1 VTLAE
6 MTPGQ
11 TGHIHTIQAGK
22 PSVIRLMVL
31 GLVEDVPLRIE
42 NIAIGGDPIEV
53 SLFGSSISIRKQDA
67 QMFEVILD
75 GRNG

>member
-1 VTLAE
+1 MTLAE

-11 TGHIHTIQAGK
+11 TGHIRAINTGK

-42 NIAIGGDPIEV
+42 NVAIGGDPIEI

-67 QMFEVILD
+67 QMFEVLLD
-75 GRNG
+75 RVDG